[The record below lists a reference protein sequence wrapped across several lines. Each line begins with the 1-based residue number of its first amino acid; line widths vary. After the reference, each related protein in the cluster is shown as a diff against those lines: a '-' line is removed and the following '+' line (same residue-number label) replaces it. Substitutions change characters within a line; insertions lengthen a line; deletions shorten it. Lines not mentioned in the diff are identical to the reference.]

1 MEESLEGRMEEKTEA
16 SDGSQMETA
25 DGSHTQAP
33 NQETDLTQLKNVLA
47 ARLETKNLDLRGY
60 SPLTLAYIGDVIYEL
75 LIRTMVV
82 AAGNTNNRTLHQKTV
97 RYVKAESQAKM
108 MTKLLPLLTEEEA
121 GVYKRGR
128 NAKMAS
134 RTRSASLGDYKK
146 ATGFEALMGYLYLRG
161 DYDRMLALTAAGLTA
176 IEL

>member
-1 MEESLEGRMEEKTEA
+1 MEESLERINA
-16 SDGSQMETA
+16 SDGLHMDT
-25 DGSHTQAP
+25 P
-33 NQETDLTQLKNVLA
+33 KQEEDLLMLKDAFA
-47 ARLETKNLDLRGY
+47 ARLDTKKLDLRGY

-121 GVYKRGR
+121 GVYQRGR

-161 DYDRMLALTAAGLTA
+161 EHERMLSLAAAGLKA
-176 IEL
+176 IEKK